1 MAKSEARLRALKMR
15 RRGKSIGWIAKR
27 LGVSKGS
34 TSIWCRD
41 VVLTQRQQDRL
52 IKDRIDAGH
61 RGRIIGAEANK
72 RKRLQNIETQEKIA
86 RGMIGSITS
95 RDTLMLG
102 IALYLGEGTKSD
114 GSTLAITNS
123 DAETILL
130 ARNWFEQLGVTRDM
144 FRPQVLISE
153 SHRDRWSTVLKFWSR
168 YLGIP
173 KDQFANPVFLQGRP
187 KKVYENHNSYYG
199 VLALR
204 VRKGKTLKY
213 RILALIQACKRNAG
227 VAQWQ

>member
-95 RDTLMLG
+95 RNTLMQSFLG
-102 IALYLGEGTKSD
+102 
-114 GSTLAITNS
+114 
-123 DAETILL
+123 
-130 ARNWFEQLGVTRDM
+130 
-144 FRPQVLISE
+144 
-153 SHRDRWSTVLKFWSR
+153 SR
-168 YLGIP
+168 C
-173 KDQFANPVFLQGRP
+173 F
-187 KKVYENHNSYYG
+187 
-199 VLALR
+199 
-204 VRKGKTLKY
+204 
-213 RILALIQACKRNAG
+213 
-227 VAQWQ
+227 VAAFS